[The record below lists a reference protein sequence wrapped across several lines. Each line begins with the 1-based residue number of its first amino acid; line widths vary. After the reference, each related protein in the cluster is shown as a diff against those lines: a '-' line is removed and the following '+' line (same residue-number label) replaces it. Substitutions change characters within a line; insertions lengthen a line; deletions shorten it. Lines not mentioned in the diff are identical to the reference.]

1 MREMRE
7 GSVGFMRVFVTGL
20 GVVSPLAL
28 GARATMDGLMQ
39 GTVAFRTVTLFD
51 TSDQKTHRAAE
62 VNGLTVADVAP
73 AKHRDTWSRTD
84 AMAVVAAREALGEA
98 RLDPRRAEVHLAMGG
113 TTGGMFETEQ
123 MLAEMHRDPSRREPL
138 ALMLSHP
145 LSATSDR
152 LQTALGPFV
161 RARTIC
167 SACSGGANAILLAA
181 DWIRTGRAERVLAGG
196 ADGLCRL
203 TFTGFNALGA
213 VAPDRCRPF
222 DRRRAGLG
230 LGEGAAFLVL
240 ESEASVR
247 GRGVVPLAEL
257 AGWAVG
263 SEAHHITNPEE
274 AGATAALLMTRALE
288 RGGIA
293 VRDLDYVNAHGTG
306 TPLNDAMESRALQ
319 KALGP
324 EIRRV
329 AVSSSKGQIGHT
341 LGAAGA
347 IEAAITVLAVVRGE
361 LPPTGG
367 LQEPDVEC
375 DLVHVMGQG
384 RPSEVRAAMTNS
396 FGFGGT
402 DTVLLFT
409 RAEMA
414 VPTLAGGAAAPGT
427 PRRSGIVVT
436 GAATLGS
443 LGLLG
448 ARDSLRY
455 IDAGAPPTGDRLRF
469 EAKEHFDLAR
479 ARRMDRA
486 ARLLTLTMQTAL
498 AESKGAEA
506 LGPELGAIAGS
517 AYGNVDASAEFVQR
531 LYEKGGRFASPLAF
545 PNLVPSSPVGHAA
558 IYLGM
563 RGPVLA
569 TLDLGVTGETA
580 IVLAC
585 ELIEAGEA
593 PAMLAGSVEE
603 RSDITEHV
611 LGPVCAGSAS
621 WTGVRGE
628 GSAAILLED
637 EAFAARRGATPLC
650 GIEHFASGRDGFARA
665 AAELPAPREPAL
677 VILARRDEAAEGA
690 LTETAWRGAPIAEVA
705 GRAGHHE
712 GLGAVAVA
720 AGAGAI
726 AEGRADHVL
735 VLGLAPDR
743 WAMLV
748 LRRR

>member
-1 MREMRE
+1 MRE

-28 GARATMDGLMQ
+28 GARATMDGLVR
-39 GTVAFRTVTLFD
+39 GSVAFREVTLFD
-51 TSDQKTHRAAE
+51 TSDQRTHRAAE
-62 VNGLTVADVAP
+62 VTGLTVADVAP
-73 AKHRDTWSRTD
+73 ATHRDTWSRTD

-98 RLDPRRAEVHLAMGG
+98 RLDSRRAEVHLALGG

-161 RARTIC
+161 RSRTIC
-167 SACSGGANAILLAA
+167 SACSGGANAILLGAN
-181 DWIRTGRAERVLAGG
+181 WIRSGRAERVLAGG

-213 VAPDRCRPF
+213 VAPDQCRPF

-240 ESEASVR
+240 ESEASLR
-247 GRGVVPLAEL
+247 ERDVVPLAEL

-274 AGATAALLMTRALE
+274 AGATAAGLMLRALE

-293 VRDLDYVNAHGTG
+293 ARDLDYVNAHGTG

-347 IEAAITVLAVVRGE
+347 IEAAVTVLAVVRGE

-384 RPSEVRAAMTNS
+384 RPSAVRAAMTNS

-409 RAEMA
+409 RAQMA
-414 VPTLAGGAAAPGT
+414 VPTLAGGAAT
-427 PRRSGIVVT
+427 PHEQLRRAGIVVT
-436 GAATLGS
+436 GAATMGS
-443 LGLLG
+443 LGLLA

-455 IDAGAPPTGDRLRF
+455 IDAGPPPTGDRLQF

-486 ARLLTLTMQTAL
+486 ARLLTLTMQKAL
-498 AESKGAEA
+498 AESKDAGP
-506 LGPELGAIAGS
+506 LGEGLGAIAGS

-531 LYEKGGRFASPLAF
+531 IYEKGGRFASPLAF

-563 RGPVLA
+563 RGPVLS

-580 IVLAC
+580 IALAC

-603 RSDITEHV
+603 RSEIAEHV

-637 EAFAARRGATPLC
+637 EACAARRGATPLC
-650 GIEHFASGRDGFARA
+650 RIEHFASGRDGFARA
-665 AAELPAPREPAL
+665 AARLPAPREPAL

-690 LTETAWRGAPIAEVA
+690 LSETAWRGVPIAEVA

-712 GLGAVAVA
+712 GLGAFAVA
-720 AGAGAI
+720 AATGAI
-726 AEGRADHVL
+726 AEGRAGHVL

-743 WAMLV
+743 WATLV
-748 LRRR
+748 LRR